1 MNKVEKLHLTFD
13 LEDKV
18 TLLSDIVQSIASRA
32 YRDGIKA
39 QQHGRVGNDKSVS
52 AIDEFRA
59 VNLIKADISNAFKLA
74 DLEEYLFNRH
84 WRKNGNES
92 S

>member
-13 LEDKV
+13 LEDKI

-39 QQHGRVGNDKSVS
+39 HQQHGGRARYP

-59 VNLIKADISNAFKLA
+59 LTLIKSDISNAFKLA
-74 DLEEYLFNRH
+74 DLEDYLFNRH
-84 WRKNGNES
+84 WRKHGS
-92 S
+92 Q